1 MPRPQDADPQRPSSR
16 LSGVEDAE
24 KYLLAALQASDSP
37 PRRAASLEG
46 LVTIYVRQ
54 SRLSEAA
61 SYAGQLV
68 RLGES
73 LRGTKDRNVATGYR
87 GTVHFATS
95 DPVPA
100 VVLPADYTFA
110 AADGGTHQFSVTL
123 WTPPSQTVSATDTVN
138 ASLTQSQSVDISL
151 VSSRPAV
158 RKRLVVLH
166 RLKRRRRRLT
176 TMEQRPETARR
187 AGAFLLA

>member
-1 MPRPQDADPQRPSSR
+1 MSTAMCRRHIIAILVQLCLVLGLILAPHAFAQTSQWPELARAAAEALRHR
-16 LSGVEDAE
+16 READAE
-24 KYLLAALQASDSP
+24 KYLLAALQASDSA

-87 GTVHFATS
+87 ELAKMLR
-95 DPVPA
+95 
-100 VVLPADYTFA
+100 VVGLPTEA
-110 AADGGTHQFSVTL
+110 AALEATAGQVESAEPDGVCGNEFQVPQEACPLSEL
-123 WTPPSQTVSATDTVN
+123 
-138 ASLTQSQSVDISL
+138 
-151 VSSRPAV
+151 
-158 RKRLVVLH
+158 
-166 RLKRRRRRLT
+166 
-176 TMEQRPETARR
+176 
-187 AGAFLLA
+187 

>member
-24 KYLLAALQASDSP
+24 KYLLAALQASDSA
-37 PRRAASLEG
+37 PRRAVSLEG

-87 GTVHFATS
+87 ELAKMLR
-95 DPVPA
+95 
-100 VVLPADYTFA
+100 VVGLPTEA
-110 AADGGTHQFSVTL
+110 AALEATAGQVE
-123 WTPPSQTVSATDTVN
+123 SAEPNGVCEFQVPQE
-138 ASLTQSQSVDISL
+138 ACPLSEL
-151 VSSRPAV
+151 
-158 RKRLVVLH
+158 
-166 RLKRRRRRLT
+166 
-176 TMEQRPETARR
+176 
-187 AGAFLLA
+187 

>member
-1 MPRPQDADPQRPSSR
+1 MFTTMCRRHIIAILVQLCLVLGLILAPRAFAQTSQWPELARAAAEALRQRR
-16 LSGVEDAE
+16 EVDAE

-87 GTVHFATS
+87 ELAKMLR
-95 DPVPA
+95 
-100 VVLPADYTFA
+100 VVGLPTEA
-110 AADGGTHQFSVTL
+110 AALEATAGQVESAELNGVCGDEFQVPQEPR
-123 WTPPSQTVSATDTVN
+123 PPSE
-138 ASLTQSQSVDISL
+138 L
-151 VSSRPAV
+151 
-158 RKRLVVLH
+158 
-166 RLKRRRRRLT
+166 
-176 TMEQRPETARR
+176 
-187 AGAFLLA
+187 